1 VIAVVLTHENRVNP
15 LMFMSG
21 AIKKFEV
28 SFLKSNSYAKTDFL
42 FRFKFLAM
50 TYKTV
55 IYKIIAMLI
64 ILRLLGAGYIM
75 LQSYGAADNSFAS
88 WKQFQLEKMQKD
100 SLPYQQLI
108 QSKYFSQLEQAPN
121 RQSFDSTMELFEHY
135 RMQSGSSSAF
145 AK

>member
-1 VIAVVLTHENRVNP
+1 
-15 LMFMSG
+15 
-21 AIKKFEV
+21 
-28 SFLKSNSYAKTDFL
+28 
-42 FRFKFLAM
+42 M

-75 LQSYGAADNSFAS
+75 LQTYGAEDNSFAA

-108 QSKYFSQLEQAPN
+108 QTKYFSQLEQAPN
-121 RQSFDSTMELFEHY
+121 RQSFDSTMEVFENY
-135 RMQSGSSSAF
+135 RKQTRSSSAF

>member
-1 VIAVVLTHENRVNP
+1 
-15 LMFMSG
+15 
-21 AIKKFEV
+21 
-28 SFLKSNSYAKTDFL
+28 
-42 FRFKFLAM
+42 M

-75 LQSYGAADNSFAS
+75 LQSYGAEDSSFAS

-121 RQSFDSTMELFEHY
+121 RQSFDSTMEVFENY
-135 RMQSGSSSAF
+135 RKQSRSSSAF

>member
-1 VIAVVLTHENRVNP
+1 
-15 LMFMSG
+15 M
-21 AIKKFEV
+21 
-28 SFLKSNSYAKTDFL
+28 
-42 FRFKFLAM
+42 FKFFAM

-75 LQSYGAADNSFAS
+75 LQSYGAADNSFAA
-88 WKQFQLEKMQKD
+88 WKQFQLEKIQKD

-135 RMQSGSSSAF
+135 RIQNRSSSAF

>member
-1 VIAVVLTHENRVNP
+1 
-15 LMFMSG
+15 
-21 AIKKFEV
+21 
-28 SFLKSNSYAKTDFL
+28 
-42 FRFKFLAM
+42 M

-75 LQSYGAADNSFAS
+75 LQSYGASDISFAS

-121 RQSFDSTMELFEHY
+121 RQSFDSTMEVFENY
-135 RMQSGSSSAF
+135 RKQTRSSSAF

>member
-1 VIAVVLTHENRVNP
+1 
-15 LMFMSG
+15 M
-21 AIKKFEV
+21 
-28 SFLKSNSYAKTDFL
+28 
-42 FRFKFLAM
+42 FKFFAM

-75 LQSYGAADNSFAS
+75 LQSYVAADNSFAS

-108 QSKYFSQLEQAPN
+108 QSKYFSQLERATN

-135 RMQSGSSSAF
+135 RIQSRSSSAF

>member
-135 RMQSGSSSAF
+135 RIQNRSSSAF

>member
-1 VIAVVLTHENRVNP
+1 MPAVVLTHQNRVNP
-15 LMFMSG
+15 LMFMSA

-28 SFLKSNSYAKTDFL
+28 SFLKSILHAKTDFL
-42 FRFKFLAM
+42 FQFNCFAM

-75 LQSYGAADNSFAS
+75 LQSYGAADTSFDS

-108 QSKYFSQLEQAPN
+108 QSKYFSQLEQSSN
-121 RQSFDSTMELFEHY
+121 RQSFDSTMELFENY
-135 RMQSGSSSAF
+135 RRQSRSSSAF

>member
-1 VIAVVLTHENRVNP
+1 
-15 LMFMSG
+15 
-21 AIKKFEV
+21 
-28 SFLKSNSYAKTDFL
+28 
-42 FRFKFLAM
+42 M

-75 LQSYGAADNSFAS
+75 LQSYGAEDNSFAA
-88 WKQFQLEKMQKD
+88 WRQFQLEKMQKD

-135 RMQSGSSSAF
+135 RIQNRSSSAF